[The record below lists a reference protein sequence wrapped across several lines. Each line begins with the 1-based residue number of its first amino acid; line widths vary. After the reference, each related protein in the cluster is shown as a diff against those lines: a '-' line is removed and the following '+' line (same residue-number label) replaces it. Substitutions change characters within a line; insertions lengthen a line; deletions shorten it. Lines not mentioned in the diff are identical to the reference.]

1 MGRDHIHIKPLI
13 FSGNLSSISTKS
25 AKSFR
30 IDNCLTYFQALSV
43 VPKQGMHCQPMDYQE
58 ALAFIRS
65 TLAPRQLSYIEE
77 LVFRYSWD
85 GKRYREMAQATG
97 YEEGYLKDTG
107 SRLWQALSE
116 SLGYQVTKKRLHFL
130 LPEAAK
136 AQPSPSRPSAVSQSV
151 TASLGFPG
159 SPLPF
164 GSTLYIERP
173 PVEELALTTLE
184 QSGGL
189 LRIMAP
195 WRMGKTSLINHV
207 LGKMQQSGQQTV
219 LVDMRQADVSALD
232 DLDSFLRWFCW
243 SIGQQLNLECEL
255 DNHWFEAAGSKLN
268 CTTYMQEQI
277 LARVNGPLI
286 VALDTVHYLMEHP
299 YIAKNF
305 FTMLRSWYEQA
316 RVRPQWQKLRLIL
329 AHVADLDLPLQAH
342 QSPFNVGLLLELPRL
357 TPRQIH
363 HLRSVYIL
371 EDVSVAEASSL
382 QALVDLVGGHP
393 YLLHLAFYWLQSGK
407 LSLTQIVQTAS
418 TNQGIY
424 REYLRRLWLA
434 LQQDEDL
441 VDAFYEVLGD
451 REPVRLPSK
460 QAYALAGMGLVE
472 LMGYKVRLQ
481 CELYRAYFSSLLE
494 LECG

>member
-1 MGRDHIHIKPLI
+1 
-13 FSGNLSSISTKS
+13 
-25 AKSFR
+25 
-30 IDNCLTYFQALSV
+30 
-43 VPKQGMHCQPMDYQE
+43 MDYTE

-107 SRLWQALSE
+107 SRLWQAISE

-130 LPEAAK
+130 LPEAAQAK
-136 AQPSPSRPSAVSQSV
+136 PSPSRPLVVSPSA
-151 TASLGFPG
+151 TAAVEFPG

-164 GSTLYIERP
+164 GSSLYIERP
-173 PVEELALTTLE
+173 PIEELALTTLE
-184 QSGGL
+184 QPGGL

-195 WRMGKTSLINHV
+195 WRMGKTSLINYV
-207 LGKMQQSGQQTV
+207 LGSMHRAGHQTV
-219 LVDMRQADVSALD
+219 LVDFRQADADALE

-243 SIGQQLNLECEL
+243 SVGQQLNLECSL
-255 DNHWFEAAGSKLN
+255 DDHWFEAAGSKLN

-277 LARVNGPLI
+277 LARVDAPLI

-329 AHVADLDLPLQAH
+329 AHVAELDLPLQAH
-342 QSPFNVGLLLELPRL
+342 QSPFNVGLLLELPCL
-357 TPRQIH
+357 TPTQIH
-363 HLRSVYIL
+363 HLRSVYTL
-371 EDVSVAEASSL
+371 EAVSVAEASSL

-393 YLLHLAFYWLQSGK
+393 YLLQLAFYWLQSGK
-407 LSLTQIVQTAS
+407 LSLPQIVQTAS

-441 VDAFYEVLGD
+441 VDALYEVLGN
-451 REPVRLPSK
+451 RELVRLPSK

-472 LMGYKVRLQ
+472 LVGYKVRLQ
-481 CELYRAYFSSLLE
+481 CELYRAYFCPLFE

>member
-1 MGRDHIHIKPLI
+1 
-13 FSGNLSSISTKS
+13 
-25 AKSFR
+25 
-30 IDNCLTYFQALSV
+30 
-43 VPKQGMHCQPMDYQE
+43 MDYQE
-58 ALAFIRS
+58 ALAFIRAN
-65 TLAPRQLSYIEE
+65 LAPRQLSYIEE

-107 SRLWQALSE
+107 SRLWQVISE
-116 SLGYQVTKKRLHFL
+116 SLGCQVTKKRLHFL
-130 LPEAAK
+130 LPQASQARPP
-136 AQPSPSRPSAVSQSV
+136 ASQPSIASAPTPAPVE
-151 TASLGFPG
+151 FPG

-164 GSTLYIERP
+164 GSALYIERP
-173 PVEELALTTLE
+173 PIEELALTTLE
-184 QSGGL
+184 QPGGL

-195 WRMGKTSLINHV
+195 WRMGKTSLMNHV
-207 LGKMQQSGQQTV
+207 LGKVGALGQRTV
-219 LVDMRQADVSALD
+219 LVDIRQADADALE

-243 SIGQQLNLECEL
+243 SIGQQLNLDCSL
-255 DNHWFEAAGSKLN
+255 DDHWFEAAGSKLN

-277 LARVNGPLI
+277 LVRVDAPLI

-316 RVRPQWQKLRLIL
+316 RVRTQWQKLRLIL
-329 AHVADLDLPLQAH
+329 AHVAELDLPLHAH

-357 TPRQIH
+357 TPKQIH
-363 HLRSVYIL
+363 QLRAGYTL
-371 EDVSVAEASSL
+371 QDVSVAEASSL

-393 YLLHLAFYWLQSGK
+393 YLLQLAFYWLQSGK
-407 LSLTQIVQTAS
+407 LTLAQIVQTAS

-434 LQQDEDL
+434 LQQDDDL
-441 VDAFYEVLGD
+441 TEAFYEVLGS

-481 CELYRAYFSSLLE
+481 CELYRAYFSPLLE